1 MGIEIK
7 NLGKSFKDN
16 KRALNNVS
24 IEFKSNQITGL
35 IGFNGSGKTTTFN
48 IMSTFIENHEG
59 EVLFDGQKINQ
70 EILSTISYLSAG
82 SEPKNPVKV
91 RRHLVDIGRFY
102 GLKPSQSNLII
113 NKYAEEIEFTQF
125 LDKPIKALSKGNQQ
139 KIKVI
144 TVMLNPKMKY
154 LFLDEPFD
162 GLDPIMVEKVCKIIK
177 TLRDVTIILTS
188 HRMEVVNNMCTEFF
202 VLKDGVLVDARKTDD
217 KTIELEV
224 NGDVPLEAIE
234 KMKGVL
240 SVKLQKDTA
249 IIILENITYFKA
261 VNKKLIASPK
271 YVYSSLRRKDIA
283 TSVFEG
289 YGV

>member
-1 MGIEIK
+1 MGIQIK
-7 NLGKSFKDN
+7 NLGKSFRDN
-16 KRALNNVS
+16 KKALDNVS

-48 IMSTFIENHEG
+48 IMSTFIESHTG
-59 EVLFDGQKINQ
+59 EVLFDGEKINQ
-70 EILSTISYLSAG
+70 KILSSISYLSAG
-82 SEPKNPVKV
+82 AEPKNPVKV

-102 GLKPSQSNLII
+102 GLKKEESNAII
-113 NKYAEEIEFTQF
+113 DKYSAEIELTPF

-144 TVMLNPKMKY
+144 TVMLNPNMKY

-162 GLDPIMVEKVCKIIK
+162 GLDPIMVDKVCKIIEK
-177 TLRDVTIILTS
+177 LKDVTIILTS
-188 HRMEVVNNMCTEFF
+188 HRMEVVNKMCTEFF
-202 VLKDGVLVDARKTDD
+202 VLKEGVLVDARRTDD

-224 NGDVPLEAIE
+224 NGDVPLGTIE
-234 KMKGVL
+234 KMKGVV
-240 SVKLQKDTA
+240 SVKHNKDNT
-249 IIILENITYFKA
+249 IIVLEDISFFKA

-271 YVYSSLRRKDIA
+271 YVYSGLRRKDIA